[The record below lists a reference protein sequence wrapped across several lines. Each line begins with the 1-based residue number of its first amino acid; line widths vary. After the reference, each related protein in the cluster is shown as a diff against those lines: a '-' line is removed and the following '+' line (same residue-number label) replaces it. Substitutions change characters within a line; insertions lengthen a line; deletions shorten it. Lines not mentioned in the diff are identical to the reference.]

1 MSHVMTTVVRRQR
14 AVRLREEIAGCNALI
29 GYHTA
34 MGNLA
39 IAANFQARRDEY
51 AAELAE
57 VEGR

>member
-1 MSHVMTTVVRRQR
+1 MSTMTTVARRKR
-14 AVRLREEIAGCNALI
+14 AIELREEIAGCNALI
-29 GYHTA
+29 AYHTA

-39 IAANFQARRDEY
+39 VASNFQARREEY